1 MQIFKDQSIKWDFK
15 SAVYSTVIPESAYPQ
30 LDSIKDNQCLATAI
44 KYMYLIN
51 VLLNYPIKNTSFWV
65 QISYENTLLFV

>member
-1 MQIFKDQSIKWDFK
+1 MQIFKDQSPLQSWKWDFK

-44 KYMYLIN
+44 KVYVPNKCALE
-51 VLLNYPIKNTSFWV
+51 L
-65 QISYENTLLFV
+65 SY